1 MLEILPESSGN
12 VVGVRIA
19 GRLGGDECK
28 LLAVRIEELIDEHKA
43 VRLLLDVSE
52 CDRVDPA
59 AAWEEFIMG
68 VKHWNELERI
78 AIVGGAKWSEVA
90 AGTLNRLAYGEAEHF
105 TADELPG
112 AWVWVRR

>member
-12 VVGVRIA
+12 VIGARVG

-28 LLAVRIEELIDEHKA
+28 LLAGRIEALIEEHKT

-59 AAWEEFIMG
+59 AAWEEFVMG
-68 VKHWNELERI
+68 VKHWNDLERI
-78 AIVGGAKWSEVA
+78 AIVGGAKWSHA
-90 AGTLNRLAYGEAEHF
+90 AANTLNRLAHGEAEHF
-105 TADELPG
+105 SAAELAG